1 MFKVNNKDAR
11 KTPIIVNFEKIN
23 VRWVIWKLKE
33 CINDNSLMY
42 HGNGTSGSRNCEELK
57 IDPSVLLYNVQTSF
71 VQKTKNSKAQSYWIQ
86 RTFPSGAENKYFTY
100 LGLSRNYSNDVVC
113 HPVVYVR
120 AFITKSFFFQLF
132 QDDHMTDLFH
142 EIRW

>member
-1 MFKVNNKDAR
+1 MFKVNNKNAR
-11 KTPIIVNFEKIN
+11 KTPTIVNFEKIN
-23 VRWVIWKLKE
+23 VGWVIWKLKE
-33 CINDNSLMY
+33 CVNNSSLMH
-42 HGNGTSGSRNCEELK
+42 HGNTSGSRNCEELK

-71 VQKTKNSKAQSYWIQ
+71 VQMTKNSKAHSYWIQ

-113 HPVVYVR
+113 HPVVYIR
-120 AFITKSFFFQLF
+120 AFITKSLFFQLF
-132 QDDHMTDLFH
+132 RDDYLTDLFH